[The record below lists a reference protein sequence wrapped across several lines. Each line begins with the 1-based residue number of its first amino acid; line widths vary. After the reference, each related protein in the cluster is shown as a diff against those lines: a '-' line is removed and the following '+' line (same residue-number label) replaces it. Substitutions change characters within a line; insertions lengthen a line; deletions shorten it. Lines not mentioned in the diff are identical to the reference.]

1 MNNHKNPDS
10 TVDVILQKDSHIL
23 LIRRKKDPFKDYLAL
38 PGGFI
43 NIGELVEDAMRRE
56 AKEETSLE
64 IEPIDILG
72 VYSDPQRD
80 PRKHI
85 LSIVFVGRILQGEAK
100 SGDDSIAIEW
110 VHIDE
115 IKNRK
120 LGFDHNR
127 ILSDYKKWKQSR
139 GTFWSSKSDPE

>member
-1 MNNHKNPDS
+1 MNKHENPDS
-10 TVDVILQKDSHIL
+10 TVDVILQRDSHIL
-23 LIRRKKDPFKDYLAL
+23 LIKRMKDPFKDHFAL

-43 NIGELVEDAMRRE
+43 NIGERAEDAMRRE

-80 PRKHI
+80 PRKHTI
-85 LSIVFVGRILQGEAK
+85 SVVFVGRILQGEAK
-100 SGDDSIAIEW
+100 PGDDSIDVEW

-115 IKNRK
+115 IKNKK
-120 LGFDHNR
+120 LGFDHNQ
-127 ILSDYKKWKQSR
+127 ILSDYKKWKKSR
-139 GTFWSSKSDPE
+139 GTFWSSKSHLG

>member
-23 LIRRKKDPFKDYLAL
+23 LIRRKKDPFKDHLAL

-85 LSIVFVGRILQGEAK
+85 LSIVFVGSILQGEAK

-139 GTFWSSKSDPE
+139 GTFWSSKSDLE